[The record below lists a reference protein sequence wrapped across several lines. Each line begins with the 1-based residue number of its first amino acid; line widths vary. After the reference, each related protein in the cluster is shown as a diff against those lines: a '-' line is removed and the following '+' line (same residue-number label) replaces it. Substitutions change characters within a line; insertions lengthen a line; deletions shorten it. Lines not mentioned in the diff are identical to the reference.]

1 MRMSACP
8 VLLRGE
14 SDDEMC
20 TIDHVTTPFREAR
33 DSATAPCVSSGFD
46 MERYHKRHV
55 DRLRG

>member
-1 MRMSACP
+1 MRMSAC
-8 VLLRGE
+8 RCCCAGE

-33 DSATAPCVSSGFD
+33 DSATAPRVSSGFD

-55 DRLRG
+55 NRLRG